1 MRIQSLNASELKL
14 ARTHTQQA
22 STGKCELGFWQELGL
37 DVKPEHDF
45 TEDVTV
51 NGHRASM
58 SASYVSGLSFAL
70 SRPRERNLSEASWVQ
85 VHFFKFGTRTH
96 LASNVNRVHF
106 VNQSHCDLRKK
117 HIFGCNARTLA
128 AIMKQ
133 FQANVQLDEVMMPW
147 HFIPKRSRVKWPILT
162 AITQQRAGLCPY
174 FIFGLIRNWWKFF
187 TQFTAQVADRSSV
200 SWLKMCRIFCHGYNV
215 ELLLTR
221 LVNTC
226 YLFLSVT

>member
-51 NGHRASM
+51 NGHRASI

-96 LASNVNRVHF
+96 LASNVNWVHF
-106 VNQSHCDLRKK
+106 VNQSHCDLGEKNT
-117 HIFGCNARTLA
+117 FLA
-128 AIMKQ
+128 
-133 FQANVQLDEVMMPW
+133 VM
-147 HFIPKRSRVKWPILT
+147 
-162 AITQQRAGLCPY
+162 Q
-174 FIFGLIRNWWKFF
+174 
-187 TQFTAQVADRSSV
+187 
-200 SWLKMCRIFCHGYNV
+200 
-215 ELLLTR
+215 ELLQQFWNYFKQMSSWMKWWCHDILYPKDQGSSGQYWP
-221 LVNTC
+221 L
-226 YLFLSVT
+226 